1 MHVTPSG
8 ASWHPILQRRQ
19 FLCDARLVTEGHT
32 LVGLCSFVD
41 SSSRLCCVVLMV
53 RDRQRMGEGGKIL
66 IASGVDSRLEA
77 CKYLSPHDHRGAA
90 TISTALFSS
99 PRVNPP
105 KLRNLR
111 NIYITSLHPHSKRV
125 SSSATRTRISPPNT
139 DKSAWATRN

>member
-1 MHVTPSG
+1 
-8 ASWHPILQRRQ
+8 
-19 FLCDARLVTEGHT
+19 
-32 LVGLCSFVD
+32 
-41 SSSRLCCVVLMV
+41 MV

-90 TISTALFSS
+90 TVSTALFSS

-111 NIYITSLHPHSKRV
+111 NIYITSLPPT
-125 SSSATRTRISPPNT
+125 SSECPVERLGHASHLLTQTNPPGRLGTGANINDFT
-139 DKSAWATRN
+139 IIWGSTCEDAARL